1 MLEIKQPYYTKVKIN
16 NADYCDSYQ
25 WILSNYVWYFQS
37 KYFKFQRDD
46 KMLIRYRKK
55 KTEQTIFNQE
65 RTRMAEN
72 GENFFNDN
80 KWLTC
85 MS

>member
-1 MLEIKQPYYTKVKIN
+1 MSDIFSQNNLSFNETTK
-16 NADYCDSYQ
+16 C
-25 WILSNYVWYFQS
+25 WFGTG
-37 KYFKFQRDD
+37 
-46 KMLIRYRKK
+46 KK
-55 KTEQTIFNQE
+55 KTEKTIFNQE

-85 MS
+85 TS